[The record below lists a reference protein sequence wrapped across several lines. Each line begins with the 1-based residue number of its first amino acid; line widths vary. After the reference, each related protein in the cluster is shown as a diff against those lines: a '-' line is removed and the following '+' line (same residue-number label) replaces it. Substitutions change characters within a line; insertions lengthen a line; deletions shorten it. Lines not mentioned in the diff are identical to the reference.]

1 MRSVRRPGD
10 TVTVTARPIDG
21 IPSPSSRS
29 TRPHSVTACPLAAPA
44 VQPGTSPGSGR
55 SDGRQSLAG
64 RGRSTR
70 RCGRRQSAARW
81 RRVCAAAG
89 GGCSRTRSGSTIHSS
104 ERVIRDR
111 ASIRSARRRKSP
123 PAWNG
128 LSRSINLHAMH
139 GYILTP
145 AVFTAG
151 IFLGGGDSPPQKN
164 KLQFPRKRLPNYASL
179 SNQKGANL

>member
-10 TVTVTARPIDG
+10 TVTVTARPVDG

-70 RCGRRQSAARW
+70 GCGRRQSAARW
-81 RRVCAAAG
+81 RRVCEAAG

-139 GYILTP
+139 RDTHTYTSSVYYRHL
-145 AVFTAG
+145 
-151 IFLGGGDSPPQKN
+151 FLGGGDSPPPQKITYN
-164 KLQFPRKRLPNYASL
+164 FP
-179 SNQKGANL
+179 ANGCQIMRH